1 VTFTF
6 APCVTPA
13 QLRVTLRNLRH
24 FRLAVDD
31 AERVNLQF
39 DQVEKLVDYA
49 EENNWRVSEVFNLVA
64 SLYDD
69 HTIAINHWVGTCS
82 KGPRPMLGNFGPA
95 ASAIHRK
102 ASTAAIIRD
111 PDDVDP
117 LWYGSVTTAPAPSG
131 AAGTGAGSITDGMP
145 PPPARAPA
153 AWRAKL
159 SHLNPHLNNILAMR
173 VCDAFRARNTT
184 TCPKGDQ
191 CTLACFKTASLP
203 RYQPSAPLFGQLFA
217 RE

>member
-1 VTFTF
+1 
-6 APCVTPA
+6 
-13 QLRVTLRNLRH
+13 
-24 FRLAVDD
+24 
-31 AERVNLQF
+31 VNLQF

-69 HTIAINHWVGTCS
+69 HAIAINHWVGTCS

-117 LWYGSVTTAPAPSG
+117 LWYTALWQQPPPLLVRPALALAPAP
-131 AAGTGAGSITDGMP
+131 M
-145 PPPARAPA
+145 
-153 AWRAKL
+153 
-159 SHLNPHLNNILAMR
+159 
-173 VCDAFRARNTT
+173 
-184 TCPKGDQ
+184 
-191 CTLACFKTASLP
+191 ACLP
-203 RYQPSAPLFGQLFA
+203 RRPEPQQPGAPSSPISTPTSTTSW
-217 RE
+217 E

>member
-1 VTFTF
+1 
-6 APCVTPA
+6 
-13 QLRVTLRNLRH
+13 VTLRNLRH
-24 FRLAVDD
+24 FRRLAVDD

-49 EENNWRVSEVFNLVA
+49 EENNWRVSEVFSLVA
-64 SLYDD
+64 ALYDD

-82 KGPRPMLGNFGPA
+82 KGPRPMLDNFGPA

-102 ASTAAIIRD
+102 ACTAAIIRD
-111 PDDVDP
+111 PDNVDP
-117 LWYGSVTTAPAPSG
+117 LWYGSLTPAPAPSG
-131 AAGTGAGSITDGMP
+131 AAGTGAGSGADGMLP
-145 PPPARAPA
+145 PPPRTPA

-159 SHLNPHLNNILAMR
+159 SHLNPHLNNVLGMK
-173 VCDAFRARNTT
+173 VCEAFRTRSVNTCT
-184 TCPKGDQ
+184 KGDQ
-191 CTLACFKTASLP
+191 CKMVCYKTASLP